1 MHNSD
6 SRNSTR
12 INKFPFAHTYSI
24 VAYDPETGDMGAA
37 VQSHWFSVGSLVSW
51 AEAGVGVIATQA
63 IVNVS
68 YGPNGLQLMGE
79 GYSAQETLEKLLKQ
93 DPQSSVRQVAMID
106 AAGNVAAHT
115 GSKCIAQAGYHT
127 GKNYSVQANMMLNDS
142 IWGAMSEAYEN
153 STGLLAE
160 RMLAALE
167 AAQAAGGDV
176 RGQQSAAILVV
187 SGKKYERP
195 WEGIQMDLRVED
207 HPMPIQEL
215 KRLVRLQQAYSLMNA
230 ADNQIAKGNFSAAT
244 ISYEQATEYAPEVIE
259 ISFWR
264 AVALAEIGRLDEA
277 MPLFNDVFAKN
288 PQWGELL
295 QRLPDADLF
304 TDNPAIMKKI
314 LNLLTK

>member
-127 GKNYSVQANMMLNDS
+127 GKNHSVQANMMLNDS